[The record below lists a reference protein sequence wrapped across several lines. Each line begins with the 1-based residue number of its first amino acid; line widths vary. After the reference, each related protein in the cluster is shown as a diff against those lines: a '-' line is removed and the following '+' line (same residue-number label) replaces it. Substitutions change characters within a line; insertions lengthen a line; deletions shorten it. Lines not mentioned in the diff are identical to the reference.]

1 MDMDLDL
8 EAPALQNTL
17 CDYQKW
23 TNMMFK
29 KLGWVLLAKHDNH
42 NYIAPSYLEGLNTL
56 VRDLKD
62 RVEFTQEQDRKL
74 DLMILHRKAVFLCD
88 VAHKAL
94 KGNLVEKSIKHSK
107 SRRSTRSTRSTR
119 SSTHHSAKKT
129 GTHHSK
135 RTKSKSV
142 KKTGTRHSA
151 KKTGTRHSKRTKSKS
166 VKKTVKKTEKGFL
179 SGLL

>member
-1 MDMDLDL
+1 MDLDL
-8 EAPALQNTL
+8 EDPALQNTL

-42 NYIAPSYLEGLNTL
+42 NYIAPSYLEGLNSL

-62 RVEFTQEQDRKL
+62 RVELTQEQDRKL

-94 KGNLVEKSIKHSK
+94 KGNLVEKSIKHTK
-107 SRRSTRSTRSTR
+107 SRRSTRN
-119 SSTHHSAKKT
+119 
-129 GTHHSK
+129 
-135 RTKSKSV
+135 SV
-142 KKTGTRHSA
+142 KKTGTRHSVKKTGTRHSV

-166 VKKTVKKTEKGFL
+166 VKKSVKKTEKGFL

>member
-1 MDMDLDL
+1 MDIDLDL
-8 EAPALQNTL
+8 EAPALHNTL

-62 RVEFTQEQDRKL
+62 RVELTQEQDRKL

-88 VAHKAL
+88 IAHKAL

-107 SRRSTRSTRSTR
+107 SRQSSR
-119 SSTHHSAKKT
+119 SSTHHSA
-129 GTHHSK
+129 
-135 RTKSKSV
+135 

-166 VKKTVKKTEKGFL
+166 VKKTEKGFL

>member
-1 MDMDLDL
+1 MDIDLDL

-94 KGNLVEKSIKHSK
+94 KGNLVEKSIKHTK
-107 SRRSTRSTRSTR
+107 SRRSTRHSVKKTGTRHSVKKTGTR
-119 SSTHHSAKKT
+119 HSVKKTGTHHSVKKT

-142 KKTGTRHSA
+142 KKS
-151 KKTGTRHSKRTKSKS
+151 
-166 VKKTVKKTEKGFL
+166 VKKTEKGFL
-179 SGLL
+179 SGLF